1 VPSWSGP
8 VWLAKHKMAAR
19 GGSLWRSVQS
29 TYAYVGLV
37 VPWAS
42 TPIHPGVGGFVVALI
57 LGICVCVFGAAALLA
72 GDLVARYLSSRVT
85 RPRRRWQYFLFSLG
99 YAALVVV
106 IVNSPGA
113 QTHASWWASRATT
126 QLFFVAALAAV
137 IAFSRGALRGRLRR
151 VFWRYPPPGLAAV
164 PPAS

>member
-1 VPSWSGP
+1 MPSWSGP
-8 VWLAKHKMAAR
+8 VSLAKHKMVAR

-37 VPWAS
+37 LPWAS
-42 TPIHPGVGGFVVALI
+42 TPIHPGVGGLVVALI
-57 LGICVCVFGAAALLA
+57 RGICVCVFGAATLRV
-72 GDLVARYLSSRVT
+72 GDLVAGYLSSKVT

-113 QTHASWWASRATT
+113 QTHASWWASRATA
-126 QLFFVAALAAV
+126 QLAIVAALAAI

-151 VFWRYPPPGLAAV
+151 VFWRYPPPGLAAE
-164 PPAS
+164 PRAS